1 MATTEDKLDS
11 TNEWR
16 RELYDATP
24 EREGELFS
32 TISGLENDPLY
43 TPESEELDY
52 ERDLGYP
59 GVYPFTRGV
68 YPSMY
73 RGKLWTMRQFAGFGT
88 AEETNQRFR
97 YLLEHGQTGLST
109 AFDMPTL
116 MGYDSDH
123 ARSLGEVGRE
133 GVAIDSL
140 EDMETLFSGI
150 PLGEVSTSMTINSPA
165 AILLAFYVC
174 VGEEQGVAREQLRGT
189 IQTDILKE
197 YIAQKEYIFPP
208 EPSLRLVTDM
218 VEFCARELPRWHP
231 ISISGYHI
239 REAGSTAAQE
249 LAFTL
254 ADGVT
259 YVGWA
264 LERGLEVDE
273 VAPRLSFFFN
283 AHLDFFEEIAKYR
296 AARRIWAP

>member
-16 RELYDATP
+16 RELYDAKP

-32 TISGLENDPLY
+32 TISGLENEPLY
-43 TPESEELDY
+43 TPDNVEVDY
-52 ERDLGYP
+52 DRDLGYP

-88 AEETNQRFR
+88 AEETNERFR

-133 GVAIDSL
+133 GVAVDTL
-140 EDMETLFSGI
+140 ADMEDLFRGI
-150 PLGEVSTSMTINSPA
+150 PLDKVTTSMTVNAPA
-165 AILLAFYVC
+165 AIVLAQYVC
-174 VGEEQGVAREQLRGT
+174 VAERQGVPADRLGGT
-189 IQTDILKE
+189 IQADILKE
-197 YIAQKEYIFPP
+197 YIAQKEWIFPA
-208 EPSLRLVTDM
+208 EPSMRLMIDM
-218 VEFCARELPRWHP
+218 IE
-231 ISISGYHI
+231 
-239 REAGSTAAQE
+239 
-249 LAFTL
+249 
-254 ADGVT
+254 
-259 YVGWA
+259 
-264 LERGLEVDE
+264 
-273 VAPRLSFFFN
+273 
-283 AHLDFFEEIAKYR
+283 
-296 AARRIWAP
+296 

>member
-1 MATTEDKLDS
+1 MATTQDRS
-11 TNEWR
+11 TGVSGIAEWR
-16 RELYDATP
+16 RALYEAAA

-32 TISGLENDPLY
+32 TISGLEVDPLY
-43 TPESEELDY
+43 TAESVEIDE

-59 GVYPFTRGV
+59 GVFPFTRGV

-88 AEETNQRFR
+88 AEETNERFR
-97 YLLEHGQTGLST
+97 YLLDHGQTGLST

-123 ARSLGEVGRE
+123 PRSLGEVGRE
-133 GVAIDSL
+133 GVAVDTL
-140 EDMETLFSGI
+140 ADMERLFEGI
-150 PLGEVSTSMTINSPA
+150 PLGGVTTSMTINAPA
-165 AILLAFYVC
+165 AILLAFYVL
-174 VGEEQGVAREQLRGT
+174 VGEKQGVPATQLGGT

-197 YIAQKEYIFPP
+197 YIAQKEWCFPI
-208 EPSLRLVTDM
+208 EPALRLVTDM
-218 VEFCARELPRWHP
+218 VEWCTAEMPRWHP

-254 ADGVT
+254 KDGFT
-259 YVGWA
+259 YVEQA
-264 LERGLEVDE
+264 
-273 VAPRLSFFFN
+273 
-283 AHLDFFEEIAKYR
+283 I
-296 AARRIWAP
+296 